1 MVSPLHRQ
9 LPVYSPL
16 ALADIWCSAKHA
28 SLARAD
34 PRTQVSELL
43 RNEYQADHA
52 VPCGSGT
59 QALQLALQIASR
71 SIGEKLAVALPA
83 FTCFDVATA
92 AVGSGARITLYDV
105 DPGSLGPDFDSLQ
118 RVLADGVRVVVVSP
132 LYGVPIDWASLEE
145 CSAPY
150 EAIVIEDAAQGHGAT
165 WRSRPLGSLSELG
178 VLSFARG
185 KGWTGLRG
193 GALLIRQRPT
203 GETEAA
209 SCKPGAAAEL
219 AVLLSALAQWA
230 LGRPALYAVPA
241 AIPWLGLGETKY
253 RDPSPPETMTR
264 SAAALLCGSFQ
275 ASMLEASFRR
285 SYARSLLESIPF
297 GARVRAVRPDADGV
311 PGYLRLPL
319 RLSRGLAG
327 FPDPEEATRLG
338 VAASYPGTLAVL
350 QPVRARMTQRYSH
363 WPGGE
368 ELSREL
374 VTLATHSRVNAG
386 EQARVLRLLNDYPA

>member
-1 MVSPLHRQ
+1 
-9 LPVYSPL
+9 
-16 ALADIWCSAKHA
+16 
-28 SLARAD
+28 
-34 PRTQVSELL
+34 
-43 RNEYQADHA
+43 
-52 VPCGSGT
+52 
-59 QALQLALQIASR
+59 
-71 SIGEKLAVALPA
+71 
-83 FTCFDVATA
+83 
-92 AVGSGARITLYDV
+92 
-105 DPGSLGPDFDSLQ
+105 
-118 RVLADGVRVVVVSP
+118 
-132 LYGVPIDWASLEE
+132 
-145 CSAPY
+145 
-150 EAIVIEDAAQGHGAT
+150 
-165 WRSRPLGSLSELG
+165 
-178 VLSFARG
+178 
-185 KGWTGLRG
+185 
-193 GALLIRQRPT
+193 LLIRQRPT

-209 SCKPGAAAEL
+209 SCTPGAAAEL

-253 RDPSPPETMTR
+253 RDPSPSVTMTR